1 MGALLSQ
8 RISAAIKEGGPDK
21 LSDTKS
27 LGTLIQEASDRPVH
41 IIYVHGMRAT
51 GAGASALFR
60 KGLCKYVGDGCRLK
74 PGFPT
79 QGLRSERF
87 DIGEYPEDAAVVD
100 QKIWPTDAA
109 WSASRPFVDRFVYV
123 SSSGKQIVVD
133 EVNWWPLLFP
143 LKCRFLL
150 LPDANLSGADL
161 TDLGLCAKG
170 DDPFYAWIDSAQLD
184 SIKSSRPASGG
195 GALINAA
202 LKQQIMNWGLSD
214 AVMAVGP
221 LQKYFRRAMNAAFD
235 YAAQYDGKSVGEQD
249 FAVISESLG
258 SFVVL
263 DAFATPEASFVSANK
278 SIKPASSG
286 VHDVLTQTFYLYFFA
301 NQFAMLELARIEGLG
316 HATMATAAITSSPQA
331 SASLQASVSPQASS
345 SSASPLRA
353 LRSWALEKSQRPNR
367 PELERAGKYAQIIAF
382 SDPSDMLTF
391 NVPAIANSK
400 VVNVYDRNSFRWFGL
415 IENPSKAH
423 TGHSSNPDVL
433 KTMFEH

>member
-1 MGALLSQ
+1 
-8 RISAAIKEGGPDK
+8 
-21 LSDTKS
+21 
-27 LGTLIQEASDRPVH
+27 
-41 IIYVHGMRAT
+41 VHGMRAT
-51 GAGASALFR
+51 GPGASTVFR
-60 KGLCKYVGDGCRLK
+60 QGLCKYVGDGCRLK

-79 QGLRSERF
+79 EGLRSERF
-87 DIGEYPEDAAVVD
+87 DIGEYPEDATVVD
-100 QKIWPTDAA
+100 RKIWPTEAA
-109 WSASRPFVDRFVYV
+109 WAASKPFVDRFVYV
-123 SSSGKQIVVD
+123 SSSGRQIVVD

-161 TDLGLCAKG
+161 TDLGFCAKG
-170 DDPFYAWIDSAQLD
+170 DDPFYAWIDPAQLKA
-184 SIKSSRPASGG
+184 IQSSRPVSGG

-263 DAFATPEASFVSANK
+263 DAFATPEASFVSANN

-301 NQFAMLELARIEGLG
+301 NQFAMLELARIEGLQR
-316 HATMATAAITSSPQA
+316 TPMAMGSAAITSSPLASGSPQA
-331 SASLQASVSPQASS
+331 GASLQASS

-353 LRSWALEKSQRPNR
+353 LRTWALEKSQIPNR
-367 PELERAGKYAQIIAF
+367 PELGRSGKYAQIIAF

-391 NVPAIANSK
+391 DVPPIANSK